1 MNRYHRLHKSE
12 TALGFRRGSAVRFN
26 PPPGAYSQRSKQAQC
41 AGHRGSIMSFQGD
54 SYATILFNR
63 MACLCNLSYCEH

>member
-1 MNRYHRLHKSE
+1 MNHYYRLLKSE

-26 PPPGAYSQRSKQAQC
+26 PPPGAYSQRSKQSQC
-41 AGHRGSIMSFQGD
+41 AGQRGSIIGFMGD

-63 MACLCNLSYCEH
+63 MACLCNLSYCEE